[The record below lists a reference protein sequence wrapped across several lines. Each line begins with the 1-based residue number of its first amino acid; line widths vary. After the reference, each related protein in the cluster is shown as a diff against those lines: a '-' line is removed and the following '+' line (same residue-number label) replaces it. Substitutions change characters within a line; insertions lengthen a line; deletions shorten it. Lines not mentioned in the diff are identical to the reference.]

1 MSIVNPE
8 VFTDF
13 PSPTSA
19 EDIVP
24 VPMSDK
30 VSDPAR
36 LVKLVKFSGLTVV
49 VPSYTFVPETDVV
62 LGRIVMVSVPFVRV

>member
-1 MSIVNPE
+1 MSSDNPE

-13 PSPTSA
+13 PLPTST

-24 VPMSDK
+24 VPVSDK

-36 LVKLVKFSGLTVV
+36 LVKLVKFSDLTVV
-49 VPSYTFVPETDVV
+49 VPSYTFVPETTVV
-62 LGRIVMVSVPFVRV
+62 RGRIVMVNVPFVRV